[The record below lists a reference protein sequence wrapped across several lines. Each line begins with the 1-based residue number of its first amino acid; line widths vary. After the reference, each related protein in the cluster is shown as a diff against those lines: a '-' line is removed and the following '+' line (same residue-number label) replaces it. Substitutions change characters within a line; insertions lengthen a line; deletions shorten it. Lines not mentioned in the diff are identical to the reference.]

1 MGIKSLILLQ
11 NLASLIGSAL
21 FCYEGR
27 LQKVVGR
34 LGLIVSV
41 VVDRAIMT
49 GGIAFLA
56 GSHDV
61 AGYSL
66 ATVSAANQVVSCA
79 HIGMVPRLWQL
90 TAAMVDH
97 FFPAPIAQT
106 ILAFE
111 GTISKFCQRRILF
124 LATLHEILL
133 LQKSSQAIRAASNVV
148 NSPSSWSSPSNGLVP
163 AILTLTMNG

>member
-11 NLASLIGSAL
+11 NLASIIGSAL

-49 GGIAFLA
+49 GGIASLA

-79 HIGMVPRLWQL
+79 HIGMVPRLGQL

-97 FFPAPIAQT
+97 FLPAPIAQT

-124 LATLHEILL
+124 LATLHGLPA
-133 LQKSSQAIRAASNVV
+133 KYADWAAIAIMKTPTALYPIIMAN
-148 NSPSSWSSPSNGLVP
+148 P
-163 AILTLTMNG
+163 ATMNSTRQS